1 MTTWSWKCRACGIE
15 FTNPIFRF
23 IPKCPECEVE
33 YIQLAS
39 ANGSPSIGEMPI
51 FAFKDEKITNKATRN
66 SVLFAIAT
74 KAKYIECY
82 SSAFYEYLQN
92 EFSEKLSEK
101 NIALKLVEMGD

>member
-1 MTTWSWKCRACGIE
+1 MTTWSWKCRACGFE

-39 ANGSPSIGEMPI
+39 AKGSPSIGEMPI
-51 FAFKDEKITNKATRN
+51 FALKDEVITNKSTRN

-82 SSAFYEYLQN
+82 SADFYELLHS
-92 EFSEKLSEK
+92 EFGEKLSEK
-101 NIALKLVEMGD
+101 NIALKLVEIDD